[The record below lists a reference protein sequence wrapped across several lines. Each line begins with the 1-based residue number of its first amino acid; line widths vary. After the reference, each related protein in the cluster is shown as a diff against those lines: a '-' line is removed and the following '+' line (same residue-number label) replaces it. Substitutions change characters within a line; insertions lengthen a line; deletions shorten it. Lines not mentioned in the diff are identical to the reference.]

1 MRTRAHDGDSCR
13 TRARR
18 RSWRAAR
25 RRGVSDVVATILL
38 LGLTVTLF
46 SAIFAFVTRFP
57 APPAQS
63 VNQFTASLVTTT
75 TTITQLRILQTGG
88 PLVPENDHIY
98 LVSSRAVTNWQFT
111 QAAGIPV
118 AWGTGNSTRGWG
130 TGQYWS
136 TTFNPAIKIPT
147 NLTVYVVSPTNLL
160 FSTTVPGTTPNV
172 PAVVTNTYTIP
183 ANPALKAGFEIIAD
197 VSGTSANLQ
206 FNVSLSLIPGLAA
219 LGTPALTYSAA
230 NNYWYYNVPAGDTT
244 TNGTYLAFIQGTNT
258 VTHVKVSG
266 SVTITIGGSGASG
279 GGGSSSSLSVVVG
292 MSLQPPPN
300 PTTSAY
306 FWAAVTEAGTSTG
319 NVNVTFW
326 INQTVSGGH
335 FPMKGTSCKIYGT
348 ATTALKGP
356 GEVTVYSTTQ
366 FPATT
371 AACGGA
377 GATVENWLFG
387 STVLVTAVA
396 IGSSGLS
403 GGALGKTT
411 FTSPA
416 SVTGVV
422 CASSSTTA
430 CGGSTI
436 SSFTHYRGPGG
447 CTTSTC
453 PYIVVTVTNGFS
465 STAFSSGSG
474 TITVS
479 GTVYANSSS
488 QNYGPF
494 AFPVAT
500 MSPFTVAASSSGGAS
515 ATTGMTNNR
524 WLAGSAGSYTLK
536 AYLTVTYNGNVIG
549 YVFATASVTVS

>member
-292 MSLQPPPN
+292 MSMQPPPSN
-300 PTTSAY
+300 PTLSAY

-335 FPMKGTSCKIYGT
+335 FAAKGTNCKIYGT

-356 GEVTVYSTTQ
+356 GEVTIYSTSQ

-396 IGSSGLS
+396 VGSSGIT

-416 SVTGVV
+416 TVTGAV

-430 CGGSTI
+430 CGGSAI
-436 SSFTHYRGPGG
+436 ASFIHYTGHNG

-453 PYIVVTVTNGFS
+453 PYLVVTVTNGYSSSVFS
-465 STAFSSGSG
+465 GGVS
-474 TITVS
+474 VS
-479 GTVYANSSS
+479 GTVYANTSGHP
-488 QNYGPF
+488 YGGF
-494 AFPVAT
+494 AVAA
-500 MSPFTVAASSSGGAS
+500 FTVAASSTGGES

-524 WLAGSAGSYTLK
+524 WLAQYAGTYTIVAFLTISVGGS
-536 AYLTVTYNGNVIG
+536 VIG
-549 YVFATASVTVS
+549 YVYATGTVTAS